1 MINYIQG
8 PGHPAPRFCRT
19 ARRSAGLLAATTC
32 LSIAT
37 AALLPG
43 CTSTTKGTSMEQTSE
58 LTPGLHF
65 LNWTTDK
72 GTHRYAVYVPPEEV
86 ARPPY
91 SLIVFLHGRGESGTD
106 GVKQT
111 SVGLIPAVLNAPERW
126 PCVILAPQ
134 KPDFNPLWPGEES
147 VVMAELDIVK
157 KMLPIDENKIAL
169 TGLSQG
175 GNGTWMFAAKHPH
188 VWSALAPVCG
198 FSRDL
203 PPAEIA
209 EAVKHIP
216 VWAFHGLK
224 DNVVPPEQ
232 TKTIIDALRAAGATA
247 EVKYTEFPEANH
259 NSWDPAYRSE
269 GLAAWLL
276 GQTRPPQ
283 ESPRE

>member
-1 MINYIQG
+1 MFNRILG
-8 PGHPAPRFCRT
+8 TCRSAT
-19 ARRSAGLLAATTC
+19 HLYRSTRSSAGLLAAATC
-32 LSIAT
+32 LSIAS
-37 AALLPG
+37 AAVLPA
-43 CTSTTKGTSMEQTSE
+43 CTSTTKSTTMEQKSE
-58 LTPGLHF
+58 LSPGLHF

-72 GTHRYAVYVPPEEV
+72 GTHRYAVYVPPLEV

-134 KPDFNPLWPGEES
+134 KPDFNPLWPSEES
-147 VVMAELDIVK
+147 VVMAELDMVR
-157 KMLPIDENKIAL
+157 KMLPIDENKIVL
-169 TGLSQG
+169 SGLSQG
-175 GNGTWMFAAKHPH
+175 GNGTWMFAAKYPK

-209 EAVKHIP
+209 DAVKHIP

-259 NSWDPAYRSE
+259 NSWDPAYRTE
-269 GLAAWLL
+269 GLPAWLL
-276 GQTRPPQ
+276 GQTRPQ
-283 ESPRE
+283 Q